1 MTANSKTQKGMLVT
15 LVLVSMLNIMGGA
28 AVAPALPAM
37 TEAFPEAGETMVSL
51 VLTLPPLAV
60 ALSGLFIGALADRV
74 GKART
79 LTVSIVV
86 FTIAGL
92 SGLFLPSLEAILVS
106 RFIMGIAIAGITTS
120 TGALVSECFDAQ
132 MRAKVFGW
140 QNAATGASILA
151 LDTCGGFLSMRG
163 WRAPFLVYSVGILF
177 AILVLLFIREPQ
189 NGAAK
194 GQAPLGETDARG
206 NSRVL
211 QSAPMVVA
219 ICLGGAFVTPTLSY
233 LVPSK
238 MPYLLAGFGVSPA
251 VTGLFL
257 GGFGIAGIV
266 GSLVCAPLQ
275 ERVRRLWIV
284 AVCFAALACGCLTM
298 TFASNMWMVLVGVVF
313 MGAGAGCMSP
323 VLMSWL
329 ASQSTTENSGKH
341 MGAYAT
347 ALNLGQFACSPL
359 TGATL
364 AVFGTHQAVF
374 AVGACIGFAASCVS
388 LALDRRLGRQ

>member
-1 MTANSKTQKGMLVT
+1 
-15 LVLVSMLNIMGGA
+15 
-28 AVAPALPAM
+28 M

-51 VLTLPPLAV
+51 VLTLPPLSV
-60 ALSGLFIGALADRV
+60 ALSGLFIGAPADRV
-74 GKART
+74 GKARM

-132 MRAKVFGW
+132 MRAKVFGL

-189 NGAAK
+189 DGAAK
-194 GQAPLGETDARG
+194 GQAPLGEADARD
-206 NSRVL
+206 NSNVL
-211 QSAPMVVA
+211 QSAPLVVA
-219 ICLGGAFVTPTLSY
+219 ICLGGAFVAPTLAY

-238 MPYLLAGFGVSPA
+238 MPYP
-251 VTGLFL
+251 
-257 GGFGIAGIV
+257 
-266 GSLVCAPLQ
+266 
-275 ERVRRLWIV
+275 
-284 AVCFAALACGCLTM
+284 M

-313 MGAGAGCMSP
+313 M
-323 VLMSWL
+323 
-329 ASQSTTENSGKH
+329 
-341 MGAYAT
+341 
-347 ALNLGQFACSPL
+347 FACSPL

-374 AVGACIGFAASCVS
+374 AVGACIGFGASCVS
-388 LALDRRLGRQ
+388 LALDKRLGRQ